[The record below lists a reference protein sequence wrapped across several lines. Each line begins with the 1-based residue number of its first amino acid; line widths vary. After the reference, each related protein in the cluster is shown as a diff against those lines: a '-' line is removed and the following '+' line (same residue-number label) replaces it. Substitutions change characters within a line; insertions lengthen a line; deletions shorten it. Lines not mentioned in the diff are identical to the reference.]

1 MCRLGMRLVVLI
13 GIWPEAG
20 HFCWK
25 KLFFRLLNKRLW
37 ISFLILQ
44 SFRLHHKTSENLCF
58 LNFGKPDRPLVKTL
72 LKWPTLLLALK
83 RFRPARWVF
92 FVYSLIYTFV
102 NIFFSLWSK
111 QCFFQVI
118 KQLIFLHGLMEI
130 NDGKFV
136 KLSSRYIV
144 KKPLEANDIGKVSPR
159 IYCNF
164 TLKRLSGVL
173 QSIYNKFAPRG
184 S

>member
-1 MCRLGMRLVVLI
+1 M
-13 GIWPEAG
+13 
-20 HFCWK
+20 
-25 KLFFRLLNKRLW
+25 
-37 ISFLILQ
+37 Q
-44 SFRLHHKTSENLCF
+44 
-58 LNFGKPDRPLVKTL
+58 
-72 LKWPTLLLALK
+72 
-83 RFRPARWVF
+83 
-92 FVYSLIYTFV
+92 
-102 NIFFSLWSK
+102 
-111 QCFFQVI
+111 
-118 KQLIFLHGLMEI
+118 I

-159 IYCNF
+159 TYCDF